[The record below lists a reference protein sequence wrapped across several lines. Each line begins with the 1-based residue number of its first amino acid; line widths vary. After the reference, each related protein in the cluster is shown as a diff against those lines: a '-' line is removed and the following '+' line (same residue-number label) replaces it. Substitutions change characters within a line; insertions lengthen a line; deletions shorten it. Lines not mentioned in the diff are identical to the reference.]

1 MKSVT
6 CRLDADL
13 LAEAKH
19 YKINISEA
27 CRTGIRREIEKRK
40 AIAELFDE

>member
-1 MKSVT
+1 MKNIT
-6 CRLDADL
+6 CRLDDDL

-27 CRTGIRREIEKRK
+27 CRTGIRREIEKCK
-40 AIAELFDE
+40 VVKELFDD